1 MHVFL
6 LDVSDLQKFVN
17 VALTTAA
24 GGEGDLT
31 NDRLSSLRR
40 VGSGFSS
47 LIYDLGPH
55 SGSREL
61 RSKCSIVWDAYKN
74 DKKLPQMLVYY
85 VMIKSCI
92 LLLVHSTLKRIM
104 HSSLTSN
111 IAKILTRLC

>member
-1 MHVFL
+1 M
-6 LDVSDLQKFVN
+6 SDLQKFIN

-47 LIYDLGPH
+47 LIYDLDPH

-61 RSKCSIVWDAYKN
+61 RIKCSIVWDAYKN
-74 DKKLPQMLVYY
+74 DKKLPQMLVNYCY
-85 VMIKSCI
+85 
-92 LLLVHSTLKRIM
+92 
-104 HSSLTSN
+104 
-111 IAKILTRLC
+111 